1 MTIMDKID
9 ILDRKILHQLDR
21 NSRASYSE
29 IAKRLSTS
37 PQVVKYRVESL
48 YARGI
53 LLYCFPMVEYRGL
66 GYFFGLHF
74 IKLQN
79 LTPEKEAK
87 FFAYLASH
95 QFIPI
100 IMRGQG
106 YADLIIAIDG
116 KGVHHLGEIMREL
129 QNKFGDCFLDW
140 DTVIPIGFSR
150 FNRNYLVG
158 KDEAT
163 PQIAFTGAPAKFD
176 LDETDSK
183 ILSMLNFNARTP
195 IAEMARKIGIS
206 FETASKK
213 IKKLEKSGVIQCFT
227 VLPDHVKLGF
237 PRHRTLI
244 KFGSLTKMEEKRFFS
259 YCNLHPN
266 IVHHLK
272 VLGNWDAV
280 IDIECESTEKLREIV
295 MEIKY
300 KFSEVVK
307 RIEPTYIYEI
317 DQFRDIPIEYP
328 AINSEFSVSN
338 P

>member
-1 MTIMDKID
+1 MEKID
-9 ILDRKILHQLDR
+9 LLDKKILHLLDR

-29 IAKRLSTS
+29 IAKKLSTS

-53 LLYCFPMVEYRGL
+53 LLYCFPMAEYRGL

-79 LTPEKEAK
+79 LTQEKEAE
-87 FFAYLASH
+87 FYAYLNSH
-95 QFIPI
+95 RFIPI

-116 KGVHHLGEIMREL
+116 KGIHHLGEIMHEL
-129 QNKFGDCFLDW
+129 QNKFGDYFLDW

-158 KDEAT
+158 KEEAT
-163 PQIAFTGAPAKFD
+163 PNVAFTGAPVKME

-195 IAEMARKIGIS
+195 TAEIARKTGIT

-213 IKKLEKSGVIQCFT
+213 IKKLEKSGIIQCYT
-227 VLPDHVKLGF
+227 ILPDHVKLGF
-237 PRHRTLI
+237 PRHRTLL
-244 KFGSLTKMEEKRFFS
+244 KFGNLSEKEEKRFFS
-259 YCNLHPN
+259 FCNLHPN

-280 IDIECESTEKLREIV
+280 IDIECESTEKLREII
-295 MEIKY
+295 MGIKY
-300 KFSEVVK
+300 EFSGVVK
-307 RIEPTYIYEI
+307 RIEPTYIYKI
-317 DQFRDIPIEYP
+317 DQFRDIPIEHP
-328 AINSEFSVSN
+328 KLNSGFPS
-338 P
+338 